1 MGDLPFGSKRFGDK
15 RRKPVAI
22 MSLQPPLKRCRK
34 ANGETSETA
43 MDADDDHGETS
54 ETKIYHV
61 TLRAGSIIHFVTPDP
76 VLEQLPVTKAAAG
89 GNAYVLEHLDLKD
102 GVHLGAAREP
112 ASASDGA
119 QQCCSRTRSEP
130 KSTQAEAPSEGT
142 TASTSR
148 AGRVAEGCP
157 DRGRGPPV

>member
-1 MGDLPFGSKRFGDK
+1 MGDLPF
-15 RRKPVAI
+15 I

-112 ASASDGA
+112 ASDGA
-119 QQCCSRTRSEP
+119 QQCCSRTLSEP

-142 TASTSR
+142 TASR

>member
-76 VLEQLPVTKAAAG
+76 LPLPLKAEEDHAKPNDTTTNTTETTADR
-89 GNAYVLEHLDLKD
+89 NDNSSFISQD
-102 GVHLGAAREP
+102 GVRDLTELLNSPDHDQTTTTED
-112 ASASDGA
+112 S
-119 QQCCSRTRSEP
+119 
-130 KSTQAEAPSEGT
+130 QAI
-142 TASTSR
+142 
-148 AGRVAEGCP
+148 
-157 DRGRGPPV
+157 